1 MGPGGPHGREVRVNY
16 LSYLFDPA
24 HWTGSQGIPARLL
37 EHLGYT
43 VLTLLIA
50 LMIAVPIG
58 AWIGHTG
65 RGGFIVVGS
74 ANGLRAL
81 PTLGLLV
88 LIVGATGLG
97 LLGPITA
104 LVILAVPPILAGTYA
119 GVRNVDPAVVDAA
132 RGMGM
137 RGREV
142 LLGVELPNAL
152 PLVLGGIRSSA
163 LQVISTATI
172 AAYVALGG
180 LGRYIIDGL
189 AVRDYPQ
196 MIAGSLL
203 VAVLAVA
210 IDLLLAILQKL
221 IVSPGLRAAP
231 GPRRPRLVSA
241 SAVPSKPPAAPAA

>member
-1 MGPGGPHGREVRVNY
+1 MNVF
-16 LSYLFDPA
+16 SYLTDPA
-24 HWTGSQGIPARLL
+24 HWTGSQGIPVRLV
-37 EHLGYT
+37 EHIGYT
-43 VLTLLIA
+43 LLTVVIA
-50 LMIAVPIG
+50 LVIAVPIG

-65 RGGFIVVGS
+65 RGGFAVVGL

-119 GVRNVDPAVVDAA
+119 GVRNVDSAVVDAA

-152 PLVLGGIRSSA
+152 PLIISGIRSSV

-180 LGRYIIDGL
+180 LGRFIIDGL
-189 AVRDYPQ
+189 AVRDFPQ
-196 MIAGSLL
+196 MIAGSVL
-203 VAVLAVA
+203 VALLAVA
-210 IDLLLAILQKL
+210 ADLLLAGLQKL
-221 IVSPGLRAAP
+221 VVSPGLRAAR
-231 GPRRPRLVSA
+231 GPRRLR
-241 SAVPSKPPAAPAA
+241 AVPSKTPDAAHAA

>member
-1 MGPGGPHGREVRVNY
+1 VN
-16 LSYLFDPA
+16 LFGYLFDPT
-24 HWTGSQGIPARLL
+24 HWSGAQGIPQRLV

-43 VLTLLIA
+43 ALTLLIA
-50 LMIAVPIG
+50 LVIAIAAG

-65 RGGFIVVGS
+65 RGGFLVVGL

-97 LLGPITA
+97 LVGPITA

-142 LLGVELPNAL
+142 LFGVELPNAL
-152 PLVLGGIRSSA
+152 PLIIGGIRSA
-163 LQVISTATI
+163 VLQVISTATI

-180 LGRYIIDGL
+180 LGRFIIDGL
-189 AVRDYPQ
+189 AVRDFPQ

-203 VAVLAVA
+203 VALLAVVA
-210 IDLLLAILQKL
+210 DLLLAVLQKL
-221 IVSPGLRAAP
+221 VVSPGLRAAP
-231 GPRRPRLVSA
+231 ASRRLRV
-241 SAVPSKPPAAPAA
+241 VPSNAPDAARAA

>member
-1 MGPGGPHGREVRVNY
+1 VNFF
-16 LSYLFDPA
+16 SYLGDPA
-24 HWTGSQGIPARLL
+24 HWTGTQGVPSRLV

-43 VLTLLIA
+43 ALTLVIA
-50 LMIAVPIG
+50 LVIAIPVG

-65 RGGFIVVGS
+65 RGGFLVVGL

-97 LLGPITA
+97 LVGPITA

-142 LLGVELPNAL
+142 LFGVELPNAL
-152 PLVLGGIRSSA
+152 PLIIGGVRSA
-163 LQVISTATI
+163 VLQVISTATI

-180 LGRYIIDGL
+180 LGRFIIDGL
-189 AVRDYPQ
+189 AIRNFPE
-196 MIAGSLL
+196 MIAGSVL
-203 VAVLAVA
+203 VALLAIIA
-210 IDLLLAILQKL
+210 DLLLAGLQRL
-221 IVSPGLRAAP
+221 LVSPGLRVSP
-231 GPRRPRLVSA
+231 GPRRLRLVS
-241 SAVPSKPPAAPAA
+241 SKTTPDAARAA

>member
-1 MGPGGPHGREVRVNY
+1 VN
-16 LSYLFDPA
+16 LFSYLLDPA
-24 HWTGSQGIPARLL
+24 HWTGTQGIPARLV
-37 EHLGYT
+37 EHLGY
-43 VLTLLIA
+43 VALTLVIA
-50 LMIAVPIG
+50 LVIAVPIG

-65 RGGFIVVGS
+65 RGGFLAVGL

-97 LLGPITA
+97 LIGPITA
-104 LVILAVPPILAGTYA
+104 LVILAGTYA

-152 PLVLGGIRSSA
+152 PLIIGGIRSSV

-180 LGRYIIDGL
+180 LGRFIIDGL
-189 AVRDYPQ
+189 SIRDFPQ

-203 VAVLAVA
+203 VALLAVVA
-210 IDLLLAILQKL
+210 DLLLAGLQKL
-221 IVSPGLRAAP
+221 VVSPGLRAAP
-231 GPRRPRLVSA
+231 ATRRLRV
-241 SAVPSKPPAAPAA
+241 VPSKAPDAARAA

>member
-1 MGPGGPHGREVRVNY
+1 MNL
-16 LSYLFDPA
+16 LSDLLDPT
-24 HWTGSQGIPARLL
+24 HWAGSQGIPTRLV

-43 VLTLLIA
+43 ALTLVIA
-50 LMIAVPIG
+50 LVIAIPVG

-65 RGGFIVVGS
+65 RGGFVVVGL

-119 GVRNVDPAVVDAA
+119 GVRNVDAAIVDAA

-137 RGREV
+137 RGREI
-142 LLGVELPNAL
+142 LFGVELPNAL
-152 PLVLGGIRSSA
+152 PLILGGIRSSV
-163 LQVISTATI
+163 LQVVSTATI

-180 LGRYIIDGL
+180 LGRFIIDGL
-189 AVRDYPQ
+189 AIRDFPQ
-196 MIAGSLL
+196 MVAGSVL
-203 VAVLAVA
+203 VALLAIVA
-210 IDLLLAILQKL
+210 DLLLAGLQRL
-221 IVSPGLRAAP
+221 LVSPGLRAAP
-231 GPRRPRLVSA
+231 AGPRQLRLVT
-241 SAVPSKPPAAPAA
+241 SKTPDAARAA

>member
-1 MGPGGPHGREVRVNY
+1 M
-16 LSYLFDPA
+16 
-24 HWTGSQGIPARLL
+24 
-37 EHLGYT
+37 
-43 VLTLLIA
+43 
-50 LMIAVPIG
+50 
-58 AWIGHTG
+58 
-65 RGGFIVVGS
+65 
-74 ANGLRAL
+74 
-81 PTLGLLV
+81 
-88 LIVGATGLG
+88 GATGLG

-152 PLVLGGIRSSA
+152 PLIIGGIRSSV

-189 AVRDYPQ
+189 AVRDFPQ
-196 MIAGSLL
+196 MIAGSIL
-203 VAVLAVA
+203 VALLAVA
-210 IDLLLAILQKL
+210 ADLLLAGLQKL
-221 IVSPGLRAAP
+221 IVSPGLRAVP
-231 GPRRPRLVSA
+231 PRRP
-241 SAVPSKPPAAPAA
+241 APAACGAPSKTPDAAHAA